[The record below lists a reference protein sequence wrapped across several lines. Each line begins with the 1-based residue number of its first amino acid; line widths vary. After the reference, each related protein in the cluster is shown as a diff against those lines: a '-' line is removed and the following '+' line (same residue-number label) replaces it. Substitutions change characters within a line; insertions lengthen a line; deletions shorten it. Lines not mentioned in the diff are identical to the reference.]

1 MLHASVLDD
10 DVQLVGFG
18 QFAGSASIENLQRS
32 LVSLSQTGWPATNP
46 GPVTGQ
52 VNTQLMRALL
62 EAIGSLA
69 KMSSFERG
77 ALQLMLQGA
86 MQNSTLF
93 AGAKAAIESQSA
105 TLNIAV
111 LAAVAKRTFSA
122 QPPTSPTS
130 PGSKLPQMSLVQSFQ
145 MKSTTPSA
153 RALPA
158 GSFQAKTAAGSYRVA
173 VPESIAAG
181 LGRSGLGED
190 LVELPP
196 RTAPSTGAILITESE
211 LDAKLK
217 KPFYKR
223 PLYWAMLGGGVV
235 VAGGAFWLI
244 RR

>member
-122 QPPTSPTS
+122 QPPT
-130 PGSKLPQMSLVQSFQ
+130 
-145 MKSTTPSA
+145 TPSA